1 MKPRLFLQLL
11 GLGAGFA
18 SVGCV
23 ESDEYGAKKSPD
35 GYPYKVAATVGM
47 ITDIVRE
54 VGGEHVAVEG
64 IIGQGVDPH
73 LYLPSTPDVKLL
85 RAADIVFYNGLMLEG
100 KMGDVLDK
108 VALSGKPV
116 HAVTK
121 NIAEAGGYVLSDAS
135 NHHDPHVWMD
145 VAGWIKAVEVVRT
158 SLTSYDPAH
167 EADYQKNAA
176 AYLEKLRRLD
186 AYARKSIATIPEGQR
201 VLVTA
206 HDAFGYMSRAYGIEV
221 RGIQGISTESNAG
234 LRDIEELVDFLV
246 KHKIPAVFVESS
258 VPRKNIM
265 ALVEGARAKG
275 HEVRVGGELFSDAM
289 GEAGTY
295 EGTYEGMIDHNVTVI
310 TRSLGGV
317 APEKGLN
324 GKLEQ

>member
-18 SVGCV
+18 TVGCV
-23 ESDEYGAKKSPD
+23 ESDESNAKMRPD
-35 GYPYKVAATVGM
+35 SYPYKVATTVGM
-47 ITDIVRE
+47 ITDIVRN

-73 LYLPSTPDVKLL
+73 LYLPSTPDVKAL
-85 RAADIVFYNGLMLEG
+85 RGADIVFYNGLMLEG

-116 HAVTK
+116 HAVTT
-121 NIAEAGGYVLSDAS
+121 NIEAAGGYVLSDDS

-145 VAGWIKAVEVVRT
+145 VAGWIKAVEVVKT
-158 SLTSYDPAH
+158 SLTSYDRVH
-167 EADYQKNAA
+167 ETDYEKNAT
-176 AYLEKLRRLD
+176 AYLEKLRKLD
-186 AYARKSIATIPEGQR
+186 AYARKSIATIPENQR

-246 KHKIPAVFVESS
+246 KRKIPSVFVESS

-275 HEVRVGGELFSDAM
+275 HEVRIGGELYSDAM
-289 GEAGTY
+289 GAAGSY
-295 EGTYEGMIDHNVTVI
+295 EGTYEGMIDHNVTII
-310 TRSLGGV
+310 TRALGGV

-324 GKLEQ
+324 GKLEE